1 MAHASSGI
9 GLIDCRAARITS
21 PSHYFILHAMQLA
34 VSAMRV
40 SRIAALS
47 RHAAALTAA
56 IPAAVHSPSWMAIP
70 RAAIAAPS
78 TAIAVGVRALH
89 FSARVSAAVLD
100 EQTLKQAAQ
109 WNLAARLGTIGTRL
123 ALAEL
128 SPHSCAAASLPQ
140 AGARC
145 SDARALAS
153 APDAPPSLFA
163 RVCPSAHFRCVQ
175 TTSLSW
181 SAG

>member
-1 MAHASSGI
+1 
-9 GLIDCRAARITS
+9 
-21 PSHYFILHAMQLA
+21 MQLA
-34 VSAMRV
+34 VSAMRG

-78 TAIAVGVRALH
+78 TGVAVGVRALH
-89 FSARVSAAVLD
+89 SSARVSAAVLD

-123 ALAEL
+123 AWAEL
-128 SPHSCAAASLPQ
+128 SSRSRAAASLPQ

-145 SDARALAS
+145 IDSAIRLAE
-153 APDAPPSLFA
+153 PSLLLLMHRPRFRPFA
-163 RVCPSAHFRCVQ
+163 SLRTFRFVQ

>member
-1 MAHASSGI
+1 MIAVQPAS
-9 GLIDCRAARITS
+9 L
-21 PSHYFILHAMQLA
+21 PHYFILHAMQLA
-34 VSAMRV
+34 VSAMRG
-40 SRIAALS
+40 SRVAALS
-47 RHAAALTAA
+47 RHAAALTAT
-56 IPAAVHSPSWMAIP
+56 IPAAVHSSCWMAIP

-89 FSARVSAAVLD
+89 SSARVSAAVLD

-109 WNLAARLGTIGTRL
+109 WNLAARLGTIGTRS
-123 ALAEL
+123 ALVGL
-128 SPHSCAAASLPQ
+128 SSRSRTAASLPQ

-145 SDARALAS
+145 IDSAIRLAE
-153 APDAPPSLFA
+153 PSLLLLMHRPRFRPFA
-163 RVCPSAHFRCVQ
+163 SLRTFRCVQ